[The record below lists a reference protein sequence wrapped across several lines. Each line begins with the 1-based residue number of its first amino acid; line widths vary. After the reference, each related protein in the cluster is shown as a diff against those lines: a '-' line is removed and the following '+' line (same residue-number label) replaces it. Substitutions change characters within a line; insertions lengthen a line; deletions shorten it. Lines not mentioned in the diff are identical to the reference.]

1 MNEDETVPF
10 IITVLSQH
18 ASKSH
23 TFNGVHYRQSPSAEV
38 KPKVTA
44 QEADERIN
52 LSQWEK
58 NRERVCLHEY
68 IYGPWGGNA
77 GIRYCWEARRPGV
90 SRAPRQSYWCCC
102 HRNQG
107 RRAQMHTTHTHTHTK
122 AHLCSPA
129 HTHKHTVIVIL
140 RHSRSSVKGLVL
152 LNKKQVFWRI
162 HLDYKRKTPLLA
174 TKTVKSDLKWG
185 VSFLCPA
192 NTFIALTI
200 ARQTVTPHSLK
211 QRVVCSGGRNM
222 KVLVES
228 SLRLIPPE
236 AKTCLRYS
244 SFESPMSPFSCWC
257 S

>member
-1 MNEDETVPF
+1 MTEDETPF
-10 IITVLSQH
+10 IITFLSQH

-44 QEADERIN
+44 PKADERIN

-58 NRERVCLHEY
+58 NRTAYVCVCMS
-68 IYGPWGGNA
+68 IYRAWGGNP
-77 GIRYCWEARRPGV
+77 GIRYCRESRRPGV
-90 SRAPRQSYWCCC
+90 NRAPRRSYWCCC

-107 RRAQMHTTHTHTHTK
+107 RRAQVHTK
-122 AHLCSPA
+122 NTHKSTSAFTCA
-129 HTHKHTVIVIL
+129 HTHAVIVIL
-140 RHSRSSVKGLVL
+140 RHSRLSAKGLVL

-162 HLDYKRKTPLLA
+162 HLGFERRNHGLQQKPE
-174 TKTVKSDLKWG
+174 SGLKWG
-185 VSFLCPA
+185 VSFLRPA
-192 NTFIALTI
+192 NAFIALVRS
-200 ARQTVTPHSLK
+200 AVWNRGF
-211 QRVVCSGGRNM
+211 VCSAGLNM

>member
-1 MNEDETVPF
+1 MQVYDTAE
-10 IITVLSQH
+10 SQ
-18 ASKSH
+18 
-23 TFNGVHYRQSPSAEV
+23 
-38 KPKVTA
+38 
-44 QEADERIN
+44 
-52 LSQWEK
+52 
-58 NRERVCLHEY
+58 
-68 IYGPWGGNA
+68 
-77 GIRYCWEARRPGV
+77 GV

-107 RRAQMHTTHTHTHTK
+107 RRAEVHTTHTHKSTSMFTCTHT
-122 AHLCSPA
+122 
-129 HTHKHTVIVIL
+129 HTVIVIL
-140 RHSRSSVKGLVL
+140 RHSRSSAKGLVL

-185 VSFLCPA
+185 VSFLCPT

-200 ARQTVTPHSLK
+200 VRQTITPCSLK
-211 QRVVCSGGRNM
+211 QRSVCSGRQNM